1 MRITLLVYNFLKSAI
16 LIFFGIVEY
25 QSLQSGLEYRYQYM
39 LLLYIL
45 LPVVLFFGVI
55 ELILLKKVLKKHT
68 LLYIFPFLTSLLVWL
83 SIIEFGG
90 LDQEQV
96 SWNLIA
102 VLGIGVFLVLIKCY
116 RLMKWRE
123 DLME

>member
-1 MRITLLVYNFLKSAI
+1 
-16 LIFFGIVEY
+16 
-25 QSLQSGLEYRYQYM
+25 M